1 MRISIISIALAIL
14 VNSLTL
20 AIVAGFQEEI
30 KAKIIGFNAP
40 FFISKAGSGHIF
52 EAEPIDRRIPFIQEC
67 QQIKG
72 VSSLQAVAF
81 KPAMLQS
88 QVFTDT
94 IQVLQTKD
102 SVIQRQD
109 IFGVMFKGVDQH
121 YNFDFLRQ
129 NLVEGRLI
137 NALQQDEI
145 LLSRS
150 IAQKLNYKLND
161 LISVYYVKSQP
172 ILKKMKEHR

>member
-20 AIVAGFQEEI
+20 AIVAGFQQEI

-52 EAEPIDRRIPFIQEC
+52 EAEPIDRRIPFIQES

-81 KPAMLQS
+81 KPSDAAIS
-88 QVFTDT
+88 NFFRYHKGFTN
-94 IQVLQTKD
+94 QRLRD
-102 SVIQRQD
+102 ST
-109 IFGVMFKGVDQH
+109 
-121 YNFDFLRQ
+121 
-129 NLVEGRLI
+129 
-137 NALQQDEI
+137 
-145 LLSRS
+145 SR
-150 IAQKLNYKLND
+150 YFWGD
-161 LISVYYVKSQP
+161 V
-172 ILKKMKEHR
+172 